1 MNVRKP
7 FLMTTVAIA
16 VVALVSACSTSM
28 KRPVGADQARAALT
42 ELQAT
47 PELASR
53 ATTAIKDAELAVQA
67 AEVPQRDKQLAQ
79 HLVLIAERKVEMART
94 LAQTA
99 LLEDQRQRLAEQRDT
114 VRLAARTREADLAH
128 AQTEAARTAADRARE
143 ATAQARS
150 ETLIAR
156 TEAQRQQSLA
166 EASAAATEQAQQQSD
181 RMRSEVAELNAKQTE
196 RGLVVTLGDV
206 LFASGQSTINTNSAG
221 NLDKVAGFL
230 TRYQDRMV
238 TVEGHTDST
247 GTEASNL
254 MLSSRRADAVQR
266 YLVEHGVNKE
276 RITAKGYGEMMPVSD
291 NTTATG
297 RQQNRRVVLI
307 IANEVASR

>member
-7 FLMTTVAIA
+7 FLMTAVAM
-16 VVALVSACSTSM
+16 VVLALVSACSTSM

-79 HLVLIAERKVEMART
+79 HLVLIADRKVELART

-114 VRLAARTREADLAH
+114 VRLAARTREADRAH
-128 AQTEAARTAADRARE
+128 AQTDAARDAADRARE

-156 TEAQRQQSLA
+156 TEAERQQSLA
-166 EASAAATEQAQQQSD
+166 EASAAATEQAQQQAD
-181 RMRSEVAELNAKQTE
+181 RMRREVAELNAKQTE

-230 TRYQDRMV
+230 TRYRDRTV

-247 GTEASNL
+247 GSEAANQL
-254 MLSSRRADAVQR
+254 LSSQRAEAVQR
-266 YLVEHGVNKE
+266 YLVEHGVNIA
-276 RITAKGYGEMMPVSD
+276 RITATGRGESAPVAD
-291 NTTATG
+291 NASAAG
-297 RQQNRRVVLI
+297 RQQNRRVELI
-307 IANEVASR
+307 IANDLASR